1 MFVSMQQVQIGFTNY
16 VEQEIARQASG
27 KEKFLYYLALPRVGK
42 LAEGFINGFKD
53 NPMAK
58 DLFDENG
65 NMDLNKLY
73 SEATDAIRKSGK
85 FAMLGI
91 WVSEDT
97 LKTIYGYI
105 SR

>member
-1 MFVSMQQVQIGFTNY
+1 MFVSMQQVKIGFTNY
-16 VEQEIARQASG
+16 VVQEVARQASG
-27 KEKFLYYLALPRVGK
+27 KEKFLYYLALPRAGK
-42 LAEGFINGFKD
+42 MAEGFINSFKD

-65 NMDLNKLY
+65 NIDIDKLY
-73 SEATDAIRKSGK
+73 GEATDAIRKSGK

-105 SR
+105 AR